1 MSPFDAGCLEHVTIQ
16 TIQFLG
22 YVRQSLPGIF
32 LLYAPFCQEQL
43 RIRKKWLLAACGAGI
58 CTAAFFGACVPE
70 TPDAGRM
77 RGAQTRRRG
86 NRLTHFVLHTTG
98 G

>member
-16 TIQFLG
+16 FLG
-22 YVRQSLPGIF
+22 YVLQSLPDIF
-32 LLYAPFCQEQL
+32 TVCAFLPGTAEN
-43 RIRKKWLLAACGAGI
+43 KEKWLLAACGAGI